1 MQVPAAQSLVV
12 LQGLP
17 KALFAQVPAVQT
29 PERHFDGLL
38 QVVPALPTHPAAL
51 GPHTWGSAQN
61 GSSVPAGTLTHC
73 PNGLHALQGSSQM
86 LLQQA
91 PSTHSATSAAQ
102 SVVLR
107 HVFPPPHRRQ
117 VVPPQSTSLSSAF
130 FTPSETDRQVV
141 AVYFNEGGVVESVA
155 NYGLKDGKVF
165 DFISRTTPA
174 PGGKDEGILKSLFRN
189 LGKKQLFG
197 E

>member
-1 MQVPAAQSLVV
+1 MRRDDTGSTVRDGHKCQGKSCLRGSLRVV
-12 LQGLP
+12 LGLAAAIALSGCSEQITKHGHQFHETDLQAIQP
-17 KALFAQVPAVQT
+17 GMSQPQVKATLGT
-29 PERHFDGLL
+29 P
-38 QVVPALPTHPAAL
+38 
-51 GPHTWGSAQN
+51 
-61 GSSVPAGTLTHC
+61 
-73 PNGLHALQGSSQM
+73 
-86 LLQQA
+86 
-91 PSTHSATSAAQ
+91 ATSA
-102 SVVLR
+102 VVGNGNAYYYIS
-107 HVFPPPHRRQ
+107 
-117 VVPPQSTSLSSAF
+117 STMSQSAF

>member
-1 MQVPAAQSLVV
+1 MRRDDTSQTSRVASRMTGSRRRALLLSA
-12 LQGLP
+12 GL
-17 KALFAQVPAVQT
+17 A
-29 PERHFDGLL
+29 
-38 QVVPALPTHPAAL
+38 AAL
-51 GPHTWGSAQN
+51 VLSGCSEQITKHGHQFHETDLQAIQPGMSQEQVRATL
-61 GSSVPAGTLTHC
+61 GT
-73 PNGLHALQGSSQM
+73 P
-86 LLQQA
+86 
-91 PSTHSATSAAQ
+91 ATSAVVGNGNAFYYISSTMAQ
-102 SVVLR
+102 SV
-107 HVFPPPHRRQ
+107 
-117 VVPPQSTSLSSAF
+117 F

-141 AVYFNEGGVVESVA
+141 AVYFNEGGVVQNVA

>member
-1 MQVPAAQSLVV
+1 MRRDDTSSTVCSQASHNGNCRAAAGQGTGLVRTLIV
-12 LQGLP
+12 SAGL
-17 KALFAQVPAVQT
+17 A
-29 PERHFDGLL
+29 
-38 QVVPALPTHPAAL
+38 AAL
-51 GPHTWGSAQN
+51 ALSACGEQITKH
-61 GSSVPAGTLTHC
+61 GHQFHETDLQAIQPGMSQEQVKATLGT
-73 PNGLHALQGSSQM
+73 P
-86 LLQQA
+86 
-91 PSTHSATSAAQ
+91 ATSAVVGNGNAYYYISSTMAQ
-102 SVVLR
+102 
-107 HVFPPPHRRQ
+107 
-117 VVPPQSTSLSSAF
+117 SAF

-141 AVYFNEGGVVESVA
+141 AVYFNEGGMVDKVA